1 MRLTG
6 AATGFE
12 LSAACCYLLAF
23 TVSDSNGDYR
33 LNVPSAADAAGK
45 SLTLLRPVSHHCRQE
60 VTDKMSSQQPPSQQP
75 PSQQPPSQQPAPV
88 PVPAPASPVERTS
101 VVTEQPRYNFR
112 AAAVVGFIF
121 GAVDILIAARFLGK
135 LLGASSQSAFVHFIY
150 QLSGVMVAP
159 FTGIFGDTGTKTN
172 TFESASL
179 VAIVVY
185 AVIGWGLVVLIRIV
199 TAPKGTK
206 PE

>member
-1 MRLTG
+1 M
-6 AATGFE
+6 
-12 LSAACCYLLAF
+12 
-23 TVSDSNGDYR
+23 
-33 LNVPSAADAAGK
+33 
-45 SLTLLRPVSHHCRQE
+45 
-60 VTDKMSSQQPPSQQP
+60 
-75 PSQQPPSQQPAPV
+75 
-88 PVPAPASPVERTS
+88 S

-112 AAAVVGFIF
+112 AAAVVAFVVA
-121 GAVDILIAARFLGK
+121 AVDILIAARFLGK
-135 LLGASSQSAFVHFIY
+135 LLGASSQSSFVHFIY

-199 TAPKGTK
+199 TAPKGAK
-206 PE
+206 PQ

>member
-1 MRLTG
+1 MTIQQ
-6 AATGFE
+6 
-12 LSAACCYLLAF
+12 SA
-23 TVSDSNGDYR
+23 
-33 LNVPSAADAAGK
+33 
-45 SLTLLRPVSHHCRQE
+45 PVS
-60 VTDKMSSQQPPSQQP
+60 T
-75 PSQQPPSQQPAPV
+75 
-88 PVPAPASPVERTS
+88 PAPAAAPVQPAS
-101 VVTEQPRYNFR
+101 SITEEGRYNFR
-112 AAAVVGFIF
+112 AVALVGFIV

-199 TAPKGTK
+199 TA
-206 PE
+206 